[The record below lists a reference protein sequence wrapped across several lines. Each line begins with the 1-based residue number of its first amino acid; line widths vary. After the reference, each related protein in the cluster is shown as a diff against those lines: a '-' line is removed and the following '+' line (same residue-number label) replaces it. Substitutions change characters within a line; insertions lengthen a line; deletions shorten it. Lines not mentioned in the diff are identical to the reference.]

1 MGRIAQGGNGTV
13 VEAEASNSG
22 AHSGTDPEQYPA
34 PGQLIKRA
42 DLHCDQAGMVL
53 VGVDDADPEADALG
67 LKRTGRDRRQD
78 GAM

>member
-1 MGRIAQGGNGTV
+1 
-13 VEAEASNSG
+13 
-22 AHSGTDPEQYPA
+22 
-34 PGQLIKRA
+34 
-42 DLHCDQAGMVL
+42 MVL